1 VTVTR
6 TELLDCVE
14 SAFTGGAA
22 TRNDLIE
29 AAVAADARNEVL
41 IVLRELPDEVF
52 ASPRDLWHE
61 LPHLPI
67 NA

>member
-1 VTVTR
+1 
-6 TELLDCVE
+6 LLDSVE
-14 SAFTGGAA
+14 AAFTGGEA

-29 AAVAADARNEVL
+29 AADARNEAL

-52 ASPRDLWHE
+52 AGPRDLWHQ
-61 LPHLPI
+61 LPDLPI